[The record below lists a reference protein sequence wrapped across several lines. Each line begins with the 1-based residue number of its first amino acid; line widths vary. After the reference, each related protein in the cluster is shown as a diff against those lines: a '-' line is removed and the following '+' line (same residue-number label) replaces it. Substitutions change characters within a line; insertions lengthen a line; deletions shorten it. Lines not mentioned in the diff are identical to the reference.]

1 MNRTQST
8 EGKEQRGEQSCI
20 FCRIIAKEAPA
31 HIINENDQIIVFL
44 SLDGHPM
51 VVPKQHIPNIYN
63 MPTNIGAAVMEE
75 AIKVAKALK
84 KGLKCEGV
92 YLTQTNEHAGG
103 QEVFHYHLHLH
114 PCWGDKMIRAIR
126 EFVRIKR
133 EPRDV
138 TEKMKAAITEKVRRG
153 LADS

>member
-1 MNRTQST
+1 MNRTHSS
-8 EGKEQRGEQSCI
+8 EGKEEREEQPCI
-20 FCRIIAKEAPA
+20 FCRIIAKEVPA
-31 HIINENDQIIVFL
+31 HIIDEDDQVIVFL
-44 SLDGHPM
+44 SLDGSPM
-51 VVPKQHIPNIYN
+51 VVTKQHIPNIYD
-63 MPTNIGAAVMEE
+63 MPTDIGAAVMEK

-84 KGLKCEGV
+84 TSLECEGV
-92 YLTQTNEHAGG
+92 YLTQANEHAAG
-103 QEVFHYHLHLH
+103 QDVFHYHLHLY

-138 TEKMKAAITEKVRRG
+138 TEEMKAAISEKVRRG